1 MKFDYDD
8 VTEGREMVSFIDYA
22 GDLCIKIGY
31 GLAYL
36 TQDGGGFA
44 CDEADFQEH
53 ARDNGVKKAFYPG
66 DKITI
71 TF

>member
-1 MKFDYDD
+1 MKFEYDG
-8 VTEGREMVSFIDYA
+8 VTEDREMVAFVDDD

-31 GLAYL
+31 GIAYL
-36 TQDGGGFA
+36 VRDGIGFA
-44 CDEADFQEH
+44 YDEADFREYGVN
-53 ARDNGVKKAFYPG
+53 NGVRKAFYPG